1 MIQNVISIQPT
12 VANTIPAGSLV
23 HLWDQRAAATAIVK
37 CKGHTAHWSVFAFE
51 WGETFRVRST
61 SEVNVVTNVQSWA
74 GMDNDT
80 RMDIELDLMTKG
92 L

>member
-1 MIQNVISIQPT
+1 MIESVLTITPT
-12 VANTIPAGSLV
+12 DARDIAAGSIIQV
-23 HLWDQRAAATAIVK
+23 WDDFRQSTVLIK
-37 CKGHTAHWSVFAFE
+37 CKGHTAHWSVFAYE
-51 WGETFRVRST
+51 NGATFTVPGYHSVR
-61 SEVNVVTNVQSWA
+61 VVTNVQSWA